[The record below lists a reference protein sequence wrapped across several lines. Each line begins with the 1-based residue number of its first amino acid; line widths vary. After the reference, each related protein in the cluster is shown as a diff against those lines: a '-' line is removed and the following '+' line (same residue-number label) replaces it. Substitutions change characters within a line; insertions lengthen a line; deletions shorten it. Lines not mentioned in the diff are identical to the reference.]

1 MQFDHGP
8 GIRPVP
14 GVYTTMK
21 ESWHM
26 LPFEFPSVSWPN
38 EAAFLW
44 FLLSKTLIFIS
55 LQLRLL
61 SISLIF
67 YQNSYCCQYRLLR

>member
-8 GIRPVP
+8 GICPVP
-14 GVYTTMK
+14 GVYATLK
-21 ESWHM
+21 EAWHI

-44 FLLSKTLIFIS
+44 FLLCKTFIFIS
-55 LQLRLL
+55 LLLRHL

-67 YQNSYCCQYRLLR
+67 YQNSLLLLPV